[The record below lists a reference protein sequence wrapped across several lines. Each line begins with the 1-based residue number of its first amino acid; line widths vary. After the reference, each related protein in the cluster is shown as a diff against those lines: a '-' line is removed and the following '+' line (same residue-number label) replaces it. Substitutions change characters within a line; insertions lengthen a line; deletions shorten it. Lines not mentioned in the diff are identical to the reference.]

1 MNSATEDIRVR
12 ANGGDYSV
20 APGTTIAQFVIAR
33 GLQPRMVVV
42 ERNGEPV
49 TPSAIESTRL
59 DHGDSLEIVRV
70 VAGG

>member
-1 MNSATEDIRVR
+1 MNSAPAVIHVR

-20 APGTTIAQFVIAR
+20 GAGTTIAEFVLAR
-33 GLQPRMVVV
+33 GLQPGMVVV

-49 TPSAIESTRL
+49 TPSAVHSTRL
-59 DHGDSLEIVRV
+59 ADGDSLEIVRV